1 MILWQQKVSLDKK
14 KTKNDNDDLPTIKMM
29 RVLIIRLLFT
39 IINSLHTFSKL
50 LKKQFMRKMSR
61 VELNKGIVT
70 QIFERKRWLHATA
83 EAHFLINV

>member
-14 KTKNDNDDLPTIKMM
+14 KTKNDHDDLPTIKMM

-39 IINSLHTFSKL
+39 IINSLNTFPKL

-61 VELNKGIVT
+61 VEINKGIVT
-70 QIFERKRWLHATA
+70 QIFEWKRWLHATA
-83 EAHFLINV
+83 EVHFLINV